1 MGAGRRWRRLGAG
14 VVALLA
20 MTGCSDAD
28 GDEVP
33 TAAATPRVSE
43 TTTDSPSESPAP
55 GPTPWPE
62 PTRPAAMERDDI
74 EGAKAA
80 AEYFLALYPY
90 IFATGDLKEWQRMSH
105 QECQFC
111 AGAADRVDE
120 LSAKGGFALGGE
132 LEVENVFAQGPD
144 GSNGEYRVGLMVRES
159 PSTEFS
165 NDGKEMLTLSGGRAQ
180 YSFALHWSDE
190 GWKVL
195 RGAFESLE
203 R

>member
-14 VVALLA
+14 VVVLLA

-80 AEYFLALYPY
+80 AEYFLALHPY
-90 IFATGDLKEWQRMSH
+90 IFATGALDEWNSMSH
-105 QECQFC
+105 PECQFC
-111 AGAADRVDE
+111 NGAAEHVAE
-120 LSAKGGFALGGE
+120 LFSVGGYGLGGE
-132 LEVENVFAQGPD
+132 FIVEDVQASSMPGEESRYLVDVSGVETPSVEYSSDGNIVRDFEGGPLVYNIGVVRD
-144 GSNGEYRVGLMVRES
+144 GDVWVVRGVSWE
-159 PSTEFS
+159 E
-165 NDGKEMLTLSGGRAQ
+165 
-180 YSFALHWSDE
+180 
-190 GWKVL
+190 
-195 RGAFESLE
+195 
-203 R
+203 

>member
-14 VVALLA
+14 VVVLLA

-90 IFATGDLKEWQRMSH
+90 VFATGDLDVWGEISLP
-105 QECQFC
+105 ECRFC
-111 AGAADRVDE
+111 SNVARRATE
-120 LSAKGGFALGGE
+120 LHNEGGFGLGGAIAYDDVRA
-132 LEVENVFAQGPD
+132 LPPD
-144 GSNGEYRVGLMVRES
+144 GEFEHFRVGIKGYES
-159 PSTEFS
+159 PSSSHSATGEELES
-165 NDGKEMLTLSGGRAQ
+165 AAGGEVHYTVGVIHDGEWRILGVVL
-180 YSFALHWSDE
+180 E
-190 GWKVL
+190 GQ
-195 RGAFESLE
+195 
-203 R
+203 